1 MAVYMTHRVVWIRQ
15 QAGSYRSYVLDGSGR
30 DDPVL
35 ALALVLLHRRI
46 RAGKQ
51 AFHAFILGSKAGQP
65 LADGD
70 TESLAVVVEGQGLN
84 FPLHALGYLQG
95 HVRRAAGEDGGKF
108 LATNASEQVTATQCG
123 SATVGDTL
131 QHVIAFLVAVGVV
144 DGLEIID
151 IQHEKR

>member
-35 ALALVLLHRRI
+35 ALALGLVHRRI

-65 LADGD
+65 PAD
-70 TESLAVVVEGQGLN
+70 
-84 FPLHALGYLQG
+84 
-95 HVRRAAGEDGGKF
+95 GEDGAKF
-108 LATNASEQVTATQCG
+108 RATNASEQVTATQCG